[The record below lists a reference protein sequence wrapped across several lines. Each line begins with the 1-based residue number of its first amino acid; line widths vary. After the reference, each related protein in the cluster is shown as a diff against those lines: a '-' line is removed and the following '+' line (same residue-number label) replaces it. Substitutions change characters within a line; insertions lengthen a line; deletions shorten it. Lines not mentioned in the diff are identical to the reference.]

1 MLCCLK
7 GRKCGVKRAKK
18 SNMAKKIVIS
28 ILVIIFL
35 ACLSYLVIHFYFSN
49 QEQKVNE
56 DIQKEMDN
64 IPIGE
69 LSSKYQ
75 KIQELQ
81 KQNADIKGW
90 IKIENTHINYP
101 LLQTDNND
109 FYLTHNYK
117 KEKSVSGSIFIHP
130 NSDLKDKNSNV
141 IIYGHQMD
149 NGTMF
154 GDLHKYKEQ
163 SFYEEHSK
171 ITITTEDTE
180 ADYEIVCVFKSR
192 VFYQDEKDV
201 FRYYQC
207 YDFNIEEEYNEYI
220 NNCKAIQLYDTKQ
233 TAKYGE
239 QLITLITCEYSQEN
253 GRIVVVAKKV

>member
-1 MLCCLK
+1 M
-7 GRKCGVKRAKK
+7 
-18 SNMAKKIVIS
+18 IS

-35 ACLSYLVIHFYFSN
+35 VCLSYLVMHSYFSK
-49 QEQKVNE
+49 QEQRVNE
-56 DIQKEMDN
+56 DIQKEMDS
-64 IPIGE
+64 IPMGE

-81 KQNADIKGW
+81 KQNTDIKGW
-90 IKIENTHINYP
+90 IKIEDTHINYP

-117 KEKSVSGSIFIHP
+117 KENSVSGSIFIHSK
-130 NSDLKDKNSNV
+130 SDLENKNSNV

-154 GDLHKYKEQ
+154 GDLHKYQEK
-163 SFYEEHSK
+163 SFYEGHSK
-171 ITITTEDTE
+171 ITITTENME
-180 ADYEIVCVFKSR
+180 ADYEIICVFKSR

-207 YDFNIEEEYNEYI
+207 YDFKDEKEYKEYI
-220 NNCKAIQLYDTKQ
+220 NNCKAIQLYDTGKK
-233 TAKYGE
+233 AKYGE
-239 QLITLITCEYSQEN
+239 QLITLITCEYSQAN
-253 GRIVVVAKKV
+253 GRLVVVAKKLG

>member
-1 MLCCLK
+1 M
-7 GRKCGVKRAKK
+7 
-18 SNMAKKIVIS
+18 
-28 ILVIIFL
+28 LVIIFL
-35 ACLSYLVIHFYFSN
+35 VCLAYLIVHFYFSN
-49 QEQKVNE
+49 QEKKVNE
-56 DIQKEMDN
+56 DIQKGMDS
-64 IPIGE
+64 IPMGE

-81 KQNADIKGW
+81 EQNADIKGW
-90 IKIENTHINYP
+90 IKIEDTQVNYP

-117 KEKSVSGSIFIHP
+117 KENSVSGSIFINP
-130 NSDLKDKNSNV
+130 NSDLKNKNSNV

-149 NGTMF
+149 NGSMF

-207 YDFNIEEEYNEYI
+207 YEFNNEEEYNEYI

-253 GRIVVVAKKV
+253 GRLVVVAKKL